1 MNRACYGVLIVAVI
15 LLAGCGSKPRPPLEA
30 INAYLKDVPSYSVI
44 LDDMREEG
52 NFSKKYFHRYKVL
65 LEDPETKGKPAGNMK
80 DPTTDWMEVPKE
92 WYQQNLPYLGMVIF
106 SKKDG
111 KIDQSVV
118 PPGYQYVGDPRYGS
132 WATDSRGNSFW
143 AFYGQYAL
151 LSSLLGGRPIYRDDY
166 REYNDYRS
174 RGQTYYGPAR
184 GGTRQYGTG
193 GSVTRQQKPDFFSRR
208 MKQEQV
214 RKSSFGQKVNNR
226 IGRTRTSVRGRS
238 GGVGK

>member
-1 MNRACYGVLIVAVI
+1 MKRACYGVLILAV
-15 LLAGCGSKPRPPLEA
+15 LVLVGCSSGPRQPLE
-30 INAYLKDVPSYSVI
+30 ILNASLKDVPSYSII

-52 NFSKKYFHRYKVL
+52 NFFKKYFHKYQVL
-65 LEDPETKGKPAGNMK
+65 REGPAGGEK
-80 DPTTDWMEVPKE
+80 QEEGLKTAATDWMEVPKG
-92 WYQQNLPYLGMVIF
+92 WYQQNLPFLGMVIF
-106 SKKDG
+106 SKKEG
-111 KIDQSVV
+111 KVDQTAM
-118 PPGYQYVGDPRYGS
+118 PPGYQYVGNPRYGS

-151 LSSLLGGRPIYRDDY
+151 LSSLLGGRPIYRDHY

-174 RGQTYYGPAR
+174 RGQTYYGPVT

-208 MKQEQV
+208 MSQERV

-226 IGRTRTSVRGRS
+226 IGRTRTGVRGRS